1 MGKLSD
7 TALEKKIG
15 LKRIRSRARLEASIM
30 VDRLLND
37 VEEEFLDEFDRRVAA
52 GEPFTL
58 HTSDTWVAERVRKGL
73 PK

>member
-1 MGKLSD
+1 
-7 TALEKKIG
+7 
-15 LKRIRSRARLEASIM
+15 M